1 MQVTIRKNEYDEY
14 ECPTAFV
21 FHNRREVAAEIYY
34 TDDLEDGKST
44 VRLAMQDDPEEIT
57 FRVRRGT
64 YGEQQVDG

>member
-1 MQVTIRKNEYDEY
+1 MLVTIRKNEYDEY

-34 TDDLEDGKST
+34 TDDIEDGKAT
-44 VRLAMQDDPEEIT
+44 VRHQLAADGNPDKIT

-64 YGEQQVDG
+64 YGEQQ